1 LLRLRVCAKGYTYSV
16 SSNFITS
23 RYRGTFVAQSP
34 VRTEVTE
41 GTIREFMNE
50 FKRIRDEKVSPTELE
65 NAKRVIIGGFASSL
79 ENPLDLLNNIVTQK
93 LYNLPANY
101 WDTYPQ
107 KVEAIT
113 AADLPPRRA
122 ENVDINHMQIVAV
135 GDAAKTRDIV
145 AKFGSVQEYDG
156 DGKPMKTASTGGQN

>member
-1 LLRLRVCAKGYTYSV
+1 LFLNIREDKGYSYQVGSGFTAGK
-16 SSNFITS
+16 
-23 RYRGTFVAQSP
+23 YRGLFTAQSP

-50 FKRIRDEKVSPTELE
+50 FKRIRDEKVTAAELD
-65 NAKRVIIGGFASSL
+65 NAKHAIVGSFALSL
-79 ENPLDLLNNIVTQK
+79 ENPQARLNNIITQR

-113 AADLPPRRA
+113 ADDIQRVAQKYIDL
-122 ENVDINHMQIVAV
+122 NHLQIVAV
-135 GDAAKTRDIV
+135 GDASKTRV
-145 AKFGSVQEYDG
+145 VLAKFGTVAEYDA
-156 DGKPMKTASTGGQN
+156 DGKPAKTASAGGQ